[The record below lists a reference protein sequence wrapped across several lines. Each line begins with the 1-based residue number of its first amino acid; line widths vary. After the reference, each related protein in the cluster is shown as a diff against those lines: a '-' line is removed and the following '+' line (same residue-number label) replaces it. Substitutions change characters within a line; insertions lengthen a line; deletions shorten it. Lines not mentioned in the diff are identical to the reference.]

1 MSIINFNYYL
11 FGNLLE
17 SLISDWL
24 QDQPQIV
31 WSVTHPLL
39 SIGIVFLIFF
49 LFWGLLK
56 AITSLIEKMWM
67 LLLKAPFILMKFLVK
82 LWFPSYKNIPGST
95 PKNLTGQ
102 ELQNRSQ
109 IIVHRLEEL
118 KIEQDALLKELKTIL
133 EGEES

>member
-11 FGNLLE
+11 LGNLLE

-24 QDQPQIV
+24 QDQPQVV

-39 SIGIVFLIFF
+39 SIGMVFLMFF
-49 LFWGLLK
+49 LVWGLLK
-56 AITSLIEKMWM
+56 AITSLIEKMWV
-67 LLLKAPFILMKFLVK
+67 LLLKAPFIFIKFLVK
-82 LWFPSYKNIPGST
+82 LWFPAYKNIPGLT
-95 PKNLTGQ
+95 PKNLTVQ
-102 ELQNRSQ
+102 ESQNRSQ

-133 EGEES
+133 DSQES